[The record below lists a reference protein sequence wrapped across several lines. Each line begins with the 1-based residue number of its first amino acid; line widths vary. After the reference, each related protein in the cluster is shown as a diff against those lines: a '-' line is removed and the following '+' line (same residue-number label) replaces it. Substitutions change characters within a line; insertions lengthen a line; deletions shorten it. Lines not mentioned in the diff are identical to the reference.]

1 MPTPRMILVV
11 DDEKNM
17 RRTFAAILEREGYE
31 VIQAATGEQAIEL
44 CSTHFFDVV
53 LMDVRMPG
61 IDGVEAFRR
70 IREQQGNAKVILMS
84 AYDVQ
89 ELKRVALE
97 EGAIAF
103 LSKPLDVP
111 QTIRLIGEVHDTT
124 VLVVDSEGAEGAQIE
139 EALGAVGYRVTLCRD
154 PYEALTLV
162 EQLRFEIVLIDVD
175 LSGLNGLELYLAIK
189 RLTPSTVAIMLSG
202 REAKFDRLA
211 QEAVRQTAYM
221 VLHKPLDIDQLLS
234 LLQQITGQQASGR
247 LEKPPVTNAK

>member
-1 MPTPRMILVV
+1 MPTPRMSLVV

-44 CSTHFFDVV
+44 CSTHAFDVV

-124 VLVVDSEGAEGAQIE
+124 VLVVDSE
-139 EALGAVGYRVTLCRD
+139 
-154 PYEALTLV
+154 
-162 EQLRFEIVLIDVD
+162 
-175 LSGLNGLELYLAIK
+175 
-189 RLTPSTVAIMLSG
+189 
-202 REAKFDRLA
+202 
-211 QEAVRQTAYM
+211 
-221 VLHKPLDIDQLLS
+221 
-234 LLQQITGQQASGR
+234 
-247 LEKPPVTNAK
+247 